1 MIKKIII
8 ITYII
13 IMIDK
18 NNLNNEN
25 ENIIKNM
32 KVDYSY
38 PEHTD
43 LELQNK
49 LYKKREFYYH
59 KIPNRKIL
67 TDYNEIKNFRDKK
80 CGSKF
85 QIRTQQYLLSN
96 FINPDTPFKGLL
108 MFHGAGTGKTCAA
121 ITIAENFKE
130 QVRKY
135 GTKIYV
141 LVPGPLIRENW
152 RDEIIQCTKETYLK
166 DINTTSGFINEY
178 EYNKL
183 LKQAKYLTQQYY
195 KIISYK
201 SFYKKVLGQKISD
214 KKIDDKKIKKIYKKT
229 SEGEFQREIAI
240 NKIDSLDNTLLII
253 DEAHHITDNEYGNAL
268 RKIISN
274 SKNLKILLLTATPM
288 INFADEIV
296 ELLNYIRPI
305 DDQISRDKIFTSD
318 KSHIMA
324 IKEGGKEY
332 LQKMAN
338 GYVSHYRGLDPL
350 TFAKQVDMGDIP
362 DKLLFT
368 KLIRCKMLKF
378 QLDTYLN
385 VIQNYNDSLDRKSQA
400 VSNFCFPCL
409 SDDKK
414 SIKGYAGKEGL
425 NILKGQLKSNKQ
437 LLQKLINNTY
447 FDGKL
452 DNNEIITDLDK
463 NKTIT
468 GLILKKENLKH
479 FSIKFYNT
487 LDNIE
492 KLVNKNAGTA
502 FLYFNLVKVGVNLFT
517 EVLNMNGYLEYN
529 ENRNYIIK
537 KDTIDALTGLTYK
550 DYNDKNLPID
560 NFYPATYLI
569 MTGKDD
575 DRAEQTPELNKK
587 ILDSVFNKVSNKD
600 GRYLKLVLGSK
611 VMSEGVTL
619 ENIAEVHIMDVY
631 FNLSIVYQVIGRAL
645 RDCKHYKI
653 TNDKNPYP
661 EVRIYRY
668 VVSIDNELTTEEQMY
683 KKAELKYILIKDTER
698 MLKEIALDCPIN
710 YNGNLF
716 PEEIEKYKNCSSV
729 KQLMNMNIEERKNI
743 NMCPTQC
750 DFQSCLFK
758 CFDDKLNLKYY
769 NSTTGLYKK
778 ITKDKLDY
786 STFTHTL
793 ARNEIN
799 SIKDKIKE
807 LYKFRYVYTLEECIN
822 SIKKS
827 YLGEKKDLFE
837 EFFVYKGLDEL
848 IPITENEFNNFI
860 DTIYDKFNIPGYLI
874 YRNKFYIF
882 QPFDKNEDLPMYYR
896 TTFHSNLFNSLSIY
910 NYLKTT
916 DILSMINDDYKENIK
931 SKTSYSI
938 TYNFKD
944 TIEYYDSKIEY
955 KYVGIVDKSTLKK
968 RIVNQNIPDVFK
980 LRTKREK
987 ILVKKRGAGIPT
999 TTGAVC
1005 ENAKKKKELI
1015 DIANRLNIDLRKD
1028 DSYDSRLGL
1037 CELIKYRLLYLEK
1050 YSTNDDKNKYTYF
1063 IIPINHPIYPFP
1075 FNLEDRIQ
1083 YILEQIDTKIPI
1095 KYKHTIIKTNNGIF
1109 ENQRDVNLTK
1119 YILNIE
1125 NSKDLNKYEKI
1136 LKSFLFQ
1143 LDNDKWSIII
1153 E

>member
-1 MIKKIII
+1 
-8 ITYII
+8 
-13 IMIDK
+13 MIDK

>member
-1 MIKKIII
+1 
-8 ITYII
+8 
-13 IMIDK
+13 MIDK

-38 PEHTD
+38 PEHSD

-67 TDYNEIKNFRDKK
+67 TDYNEIKDFRDKK

-121 ITIAENFKE
+121 ITIAENFKD

-152 RDEIIQCTKETYLK
+152 KDEIIQCTKETYFK

-229 SEGEFQREIAI
+229 SAGEFQREIAI

-537 KDTIDALTGLTYK
+537 KDTIDAITGLTYEE
-550 DYNDKNLPID
+550 YNNKNLSSD
-560 NFYPATYLI
+560 NFYPATYMI

-575 DRAEQTPELNKK
+575 DRAEQTPEINKK

-619 ENIAEVHIMDVY
+619 ENVAEVHIMDVY

-668 VVSIDNELTTEEQMY
+668 VVSIDNELTTEELMY

-729 KQLMNMNIEERKNI
+729 KQLMNMNIEERKNV

-750 DFQSCLFK
+750 DFTSCLFK

-1095 KYKHTIIKTNNGIF
+1095 KYKHKITKSNNGIF

-1136 LKSFLFQ
+1136 LKSFLFK
-1143 LDNDKWSIII
+1143 LDNDNWTIII

>member
-1 MIKKIII
+1 MKD
-8 ITYII
+8 Y
-13 IMIDK
+13 K
-18 NNLNNEN
+18 NNLNDITKDDLEK
-25 ENIIKNM
+25 EMKKNF
-32 KVDYSY
+32 SY
-38 PEHTD
+38 PEYTD

-49 LYKKREFYYH
+49 LYRKREFYYH

-67 TDYNEIKNFRDKK
+67 TDYNEIKEFRDKK

-96 FINPDTPFKGLL
+96 FINPNTPFKGLL
-108 MFHGAGTGKTCAA
+108 MFHGTGTGKTCAA

-141 LVPGPLIRENW
+141 LVPGPLVRESW
-152 RDEIIQCTKETYLK
+152 KDEIIKCTKETYLK
-166 DINTTSGFINEY
+166 DTNTISGYINEN
-178 EYNKL
+178 EYNKSIR
-183 LKQAKYLTQQYY
+183 QAKYLTQQYY

-214 KKIDDKKIKKIYKKT
+214 KKLDEKKIKKIYKKT
-229 SEGEFQREIAI
+229 SAGEFQREIAI
-240 NKIDSLDNTLLII
+240 NKIDSLDNTLLIV
-253 DEAHHITDNEYGNAL
+253 DEAHHIRGDNEYGNAL

-288 INFADEIV
+288 INFADEII

-305 DDQISRDKIFTSD
+305 DDQIIRDKIFTSD
-318 KSHIMA
+318 KSHTMA

-338 GYVSHYRGLDPL
+338 GYVSHYRGMDPL
-350 TFAKQVDMGDIP
+350 TFAKQIDVGEIP
-362 DKLLFT
+362 KELLFT
-368 KLIRCKMLKF
+368 KLNRCKMLNF
-378 QLDTYLN
+378 QLETYLR
-385 VIQNYNDSLDRKSQA
+385 VIQTINDSLDRKSQA

-409 SDDKK
+409 SNDKK
-414 SIKGYAGKEGL
+414 SIIGYSGKEGL

-437 LLQKLINNTY
+437 LLQKTINNTF
-447 FDGKL
+447 FDNKL
-452 DNNEIITDLDK
+452 DNNEIIKDLDK

-479 FSIKFYNT
+479 FSIKFYNV
-487 LDNIE
+487 LDNID
-492 KLVNKNAGTA
+492 KLINENARTA

-537 KDTIDALTGLTYK
+537 KDTIDAITGLTYEE
-550 DYNDKNLPID
+550 YNNKNLSSD
-560 NFYPATYLI
+560 NFYPATYMI

-575 DRAEQTPELNKK
+575 DRAEQTPEINKK

-611 VMSEGVTL
+611 VMSEGITL
-619 ENIAEVHIMDVY
+619 ENVAEVHIIDVY
-631 FNLSIVYQVIGRAL
+631 FNLSMVYQVIGRAL
-645 RDCKHYKI
+645 RECKHYKI

-661 EVRIYRY
+661 EVKIYRY
-668 VVSIDNELTTEEQMY
+668 VVSIDNDLTTEEQMY

-698 MLKEIALDCPIN
+698 ILKEIALDCPIN

-716 PEEIEKYKNCSSV
+716 PEEIENYKNCSSV
-729 KQLMNMNIEERKNI
+729 KQFMDMTLEKRKNI
-743 NMCPTQC
+743 QMCPIQC

-758 CFDDKLNLKYY
+758 CFNNKLNLKYY

-807 LYKFRYVYTLEECIN
+807 LYKFRYVYTLEECID

-827 YLGEKKDLFE
+827 YIGEKKDLFD
-837 EFFVYKGLDEL
+837 EFFVYKSLDEL
-848 IPITENEFNNFI
+848 VLIYENDFNNFI

-896 TTFHSNLFNSLSIY
+896 TTFQSDLFNSLSIY

-916 DILSMINDDYKENIK
+916 DILSIINDDYKDKIQ
-931 SKTSYSI
+931 SKTSY

-944 TIEYYDSKIEY
+944 TLEYYDSKIEY
-955 KYVGIVDKSTLKK
+955 KYVGIIDKSTLKK

-987 ILVKKRGAGIPT
+987 ILIKKRGAGIPT

-1005 ENAKKKKELI
+1005 ENAKKKKELTE
-1015 DIANRLNIDLRKD
+1015 IADRLNIDLQKD

-1037 CELIKYRLLYLEK
+1037 CDLIKYRLLYLEK
-1050 YSTNDDKNKYTYF
+1050 YSTNDDNNKYTYF
-1063 IIPINHPIYPFP
+1063 IIPKNHPNYHFP
-1075 FNLEDRIQ
+1075 LNLEDRIQ
-1083 YILEQIDTKIPI
+1083 FILEQIDNKIPI
-1095 KYKHTIIKTNNGIF
+1095 KYTHNIIKTNNGIF
-1109 ENQRDVNLTK
+1109 ENQRDISLTR
-1119 YILNIE
+1119 YILNIK

-1136 LKSFLFQ
+1136 LKSFSFKLE
-1143 LDNDKWSIII
+1143 NDEWTIVI